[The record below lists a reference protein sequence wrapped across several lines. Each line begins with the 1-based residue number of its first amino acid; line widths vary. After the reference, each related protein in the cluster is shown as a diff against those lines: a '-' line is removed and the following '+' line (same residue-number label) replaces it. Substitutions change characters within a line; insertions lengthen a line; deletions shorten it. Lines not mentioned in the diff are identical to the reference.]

1 MGGKLK
7 NKVVVG
13 GAVSLKIKEAL
24 DQIAKLR
31 NLSRSTVIEE
41 ALEEYVMDAQKEA

>member
-13 GAVSLKIKEAL
+13 GAVSFKIKEAL
-24 DQIAKLR
+24 DQITRLR
-31 NLSRSTVIEE
+31 NVSRSAVIEE
-41 ALEEYVMDAQKEA
+41 ALERYIMEAQKEL